1 MLCGNITHVNEKNV
15 MIFLYTDISVAV
27 IVIMDIDIAVGEGIP
42 SYIDLFF
49 LKPHTA
55 AFIYSFLLY
64 LILPY

>member
-1 MLCGNITHVNEKNV
+1 